1 MITMKFLV
9 LALFPALA
17 LGQMAVGGIS
27 DTSVSATYE
36 PVVFA
41 VQAINN
47 QFAASNGG
55 QSPNLALLEVVKAKT
70 QVVAGQKLFLTLH
83 LTGDYYCDVTVWYR
97 AWLKGDERMQVTD
110 GPTCHQIA
118 RAMGGLGGQSQPKAL
133 DSTTE
138 QIVNDALNFAVCA
151 SHDRSNA
158 MFASVLGDT
167 SGVTYTQQ
175 VTTGM
180 TYTFQNVPLLETHC
194 RNVGCAA
201 LDLTNCQANAH
212 GMKSTCSFTVQSE
225 PWMTPAFSLGNMA
238 CN

>member
-1 MITMKFLV
+1 MKFLV

-17 LGQMAVGGIS
+17 LGQLPGGTS
-27 DTSVSATYE
+27 DTTVSATYE

-70 QVVAGQKLFLTLH
+70 QVVQGQNLFLTLH

-97 AWLKGDERMQVTD
+97 SWLKGDDRIQVTD
-110 GPTCHQIA
+110 GPKCHKGQQAA
-118 RAMGGLGGQSQPKAL
+118 RALAGGVGQPKPL

-175 VTTGM
+175 VTAGM
-180 TYTFQNVPLLETHC
+180 TYRFQNVPLLETHC

-201 LDLTNCQANAH
+201 LDLTSCKANAH
-212 GMKSTCSFTVQSE
+212 GMKSTCSFTVQSQ
-225 PWMTPAFSLGNMA
+225 PWMKPALTLSEMN
-238 CN
+238 CSS